1 MVYISDFTPTTPE
14 DCAVKFQGVLGG
26 GVYRTAYKFG
36 RDKVAKFQRRGMIED
51 SANNTEWRVWNE
63 LKDTEAGKY
72 LCPILC
78 RAGDGT
84 VVVMPKMTVLEEFED
99 RLLRRQYKAK
109 TDEQER
115 QVWAEIDALNERVR
129 QFAHDVRRACEQYG
143 WRANDLHERN
153 IAEDRDGNLR
163 VIDYGNFYRIAEG
176 SRW

>member
-1 MVYISDFTPTTPE
+1 MVLVRDFTPATHADMHT
-14 DCAVKFQGVLGG
+14 KFNGLLGHG
-26 GVYRTAYKFG
+26 QFRNVYKFG
-36 RDKVAKFQRRGMIED
+36 RDKIAKLQVYGDNSHM
-51 SANNTEWRVWNE
+51 NNKEWHIWNE
-63 LKDTEAGKY
+63 LKDTDAGKY

-78 RAGDGT
+78 RTSDGR
-84 VVVMPKMTVLEEFED
+84 VIVMPKLTPVQEYED
-99 RLLRRQYKAK
+99 RLLARQYKTK
-109 TDEQER
+109 TDEQEH
-115 QVWAEIDALNERVR
+115 QVWTEIDALNERVR